1 MRFKQA
7 PIRTTIRLLCGVLAA
22 GLILFGRNEQARVVI
37 LAAVALAAFVG
48 LSELTAV
55 LVNEYWTRPRRL
67 KRGLCPHCGYDLNSL
82 PLEVSLK
89 CPECGRLRY

>member
-22 GLILFGRNEQARVVI
+22 GLILFGRNEQARVLI
-37 LAAVALAAFVG
+37 IAFVALGAFVG
-48 LSELTAV
+48 LSEAAAV
-55 LVNEYWTRPRRL
+55 FTNEYWTRPRRL
-67 KRGLCPHCGYDLNSL
+67 KRGHCPHCGYDLNAL